1 MRMGLR
7 KKLLCNLVMGDPL
20 VHAPEDSSYD
30 GWTRC
35 GLFYPIN
42 FHGNV
47 QPRWQGVFV
56 EEPTTCLMCL
66 GTS

>member
-47 QPRWQGVFV
+47 QPRW
-56 EEPTTCLMCL
+56 
-66 GTS
+66 